1 MIAAV
6 DALGRDD
13 GRDHSETANSRGAQ
27 YVIEIRPSVFA
38 MQMDEIKEAH
48 VDEH

>member
-13 GRDHSETANSRGAQ
+13 GRDHSEIANFSGAQ
-27 YVIEIRPSVFA
+27 CVIGNTAFSFRHTIGP
-38 MQMDEIKEAH
+38 D
-48 VDEH
+48 